1 MGVYTSTGEAWGT
14 GRVIAL
20 NAAGLKAFGSRPHE
34 GWRLKDLLSCP
45 NLGRSRLV
53 VRLSRHLEG
62 VLLTSEVNRPCGMCD
77 IQGKGDKGRRLV
89 IEKVHTTTS
98 PDFYLAVAF
107 SLTRAV
113 CCVLQLG
120 EKAHK
125 SAMTAGETCQ
135 WMVRHFHCLAS
146 QITPRH

>member
-1 MGVYTSTGEAWGT
+1 
-14 GRVIAL
+14 
-20 NAAGLKAFGSRPHE
+20 
-34 GWRLKDLLSCP
+34 
-45 NLGRSRLV
+45 
-53 VRLSRHLEG
+53 
-62 VLLTSEVNRPCGMCD
+62 MCD
-77 IQGKGDKGRRLV
+77 MQGKGDKGRRLV

-135 WMVRHFHCLAS
+135 WMVRHFHSLAS
-146 QITPRH
+146 QMTLEELTRLPIRSLCVLALRF